1 MYNYPAAKRKLK
13 EVRFGK
19 HSVEDEYEWMRDA
32 AAPDTIAFTDS
43 QNAFTD
49 QYFTDYQSNLKE
61 YLDEQREMSRNLRY
75 REIVRTA
82 GRIAALGVYNDGIA
96 KSVLLNDDFSV
107 REVITDSGFME
118 GVHVYGIS
126 LYPAH

>member
-1 MYNYPAAKRKLK
+1 MYNYPAAKHKPE

-32 AAPDTIAFTDS
+32 ATPDTIAFTDS

-75 REIVRTA
+75 REIV
-82 GRIAALGVYNDGIA
+82 
-96 KSVLLNDDFSV
+96 
-107 REVITDSGFME
+107 
-118 GVHVYGIS
+118 
-126 LYPAH
+126 